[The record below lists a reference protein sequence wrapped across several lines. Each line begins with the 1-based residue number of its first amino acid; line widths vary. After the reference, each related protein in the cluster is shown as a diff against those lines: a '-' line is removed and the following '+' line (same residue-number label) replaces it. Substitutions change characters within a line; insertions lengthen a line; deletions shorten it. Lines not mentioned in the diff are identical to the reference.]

1 MNTILRL
8 SEVTKRILLTECS
21 VGSWPKVA
29 AHFNFLGVSYGHLT
43 ESQISL
49 AKVCFLVSRH

>member
-29 AHFNFLGVSYGHLT
+29 AHFNFLGVSYGH
-43 ESQISL
+43 
-49 AKVCFLVSRH
+49 FGLVLNWWTPRIGA